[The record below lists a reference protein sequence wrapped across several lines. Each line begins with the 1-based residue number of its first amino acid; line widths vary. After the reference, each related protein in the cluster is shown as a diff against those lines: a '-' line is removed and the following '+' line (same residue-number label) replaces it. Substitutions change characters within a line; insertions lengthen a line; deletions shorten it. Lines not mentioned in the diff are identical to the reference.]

1 MIPSAEKPD
10 ADGVPGEAAPER
22 RPGLY
27 AWYVVV
33 VLMLVYILSMIDRKF
48 PYILVESIKADLHL
62 SDTQIGLLTGV
73 MFAAIYSTVAI
84 PIAALSDR
92 HSRKRIIGVAVL
104 VWSALT
110 AIGGFAQNFWH
121 LAFSRAGVAV
131 GESGAT
137 PAAHSIIADY
147 FTPKY
152 RARALGLYFVGAHVG
167 ALLGLVLGGWI
178 NDLANW
184 RVAMFALGAPGIV
197 LTLIVM
203 FTVKE
208 PPRRQQV
215 GAQNETMDRMALW
228 QAIKILFSKPVF
240 VHLMMAAVLF
250 MITSGAL
257 QAFTPA
263 YIMRTYGMSST
274 QVGFSYG
281 IVAGL
286 AGAFGSLFGGYVGD
300 RLRSLHP
307 WKALAF
313 VAAALAMGV
322 PCLLLAYFTSNYYL
336 FLFLFFI
343 AQFGASTYGG
353 PSFATLQGL
362 VSPRMHAVASAI
374 YLFALSG
381 VGVAIGP
388 VIAGMMSDLF
398 KTQGVENPL
407 RLALIIIVLPK
418 LWSAGH
424 YVAAALRLRKEDAQG
439 LAASI

>member
-1 MIPSAEKPD
+1 MTASSAETPAVAD
-10 ADGVPGEAAPER
+10 ADALETK
-22 RPGLY
+22 PGLY
-27 AWYVVV
+27 AWYVVIM
-33 VLMLVYILSMIDRKF
+33 LMLVYVLSMIDRKF

-92 HSRKRIIGVAVL
+92 YSRKRIIGGAVFI
-104 VWSALT
+104 WSILT
-110 AIGGFAQNFWH
+110 ALGGFAQNFWH

-131 GESGAT
+131 GESATT

-152 RARALGLYFVGAHVG
+152 RARALGVYFVGAYIG

-184 RVAMFALGAPGIV
+184 RVAMFILGAPGIL
-197 LTLIVM
+197 LTLLVM
-203 FTVKE
+203 FTIKE
-208 PPRRQQV
+208 PPRRTDD
-215 GAQNETMDRMALW
+215 GAHAKAADRPPLW
-228 QAIKILFSKPVF
+228 EAIRTLFRKPVF
-240 VHLMMAAVLF
+240 VHLMMAGVLF
-250 MITSGAL
+250 MITSGAI

-281 IVAGL
+281 LVAGL
-286 AGAFGSLFGGYVGD
+286 AGACGSLLGGVVGD
-300 RLRSLHP
+300 RLRKSHP
-307 WKALAF
+307 WKALLFVCCAF
-313 VAAALAMGV
+313 TIAV
-322 PCLLLAYFTSNYYL
+322 PCLLMAYITHNYYL
-336 FLFLFFI
+336 FLGLFFV
-343 AQFGASTYGG
+343 AQLGASTYGG

-381 VGVAIGP
+381 VGVSLGP
-388 VIAGMMSDLF
+388 LIAGMLSDLF
-398 KTQGVENPL
+398 KAHHVGNPL
-407 RLALIIIVLPK
+407 RLALILVVLPK
-418 LWSAGH
+418 IWSALH
-424 YVAAALRLRKEDAQG
+424 YLLAALRLRKE
-439 LAASI
+439 AAADVL